1 MFWVKIKTGTG
12 NINCKT
18 VWILISSNF
27 LRIHVFAWP
36 TVILLLDIGV
46 QSWKI
51 WNDPQKTLKKNASG
65 KKLHLLKTNKTTGN
79 SLVPKYIILMQI
91 HDHNVGTLNY
101 PRHPYIFKAPLK
113 LIQPSSYTILDENAH
128 INSGQ
133 STTFSINPVI
143 CNRERCIEY
152 WACVSSGI
160 CLPIVRCCSVSVSN

>member
-1 MFWVKIKTGTG
+1 MQNSLNF
-12 NINCKT
+12 
-18 VWILISSNF
+18 NF
-27 LRIHVFAWP
+27 LKFPEDPCFCVAYSHTLAGYWSP
-36 TVILLLDIGV
+36 KLK
-46 QSWKI
+46 KI

-65 KKLHLLKTNKTTGN
+65 KKMHLLKTNKTTGN
-79 SLVPKYIILMQI
+79 SLVPKYIILIQI